1 MVFPHI
7 ADNRL
12 VEIITGNT
20 DRGGHNNSSQGNHRD
35 IRGPPADIDNHVA
48 AGLRDIYAGPDCRGY
63 GFLHNCHLPGS
74 RLIGGLFHSSA
85 FHIRHTAGHTDDNSG
100 LSEASSSHGFLN
112 EIPKHLLCDHIV
124 RDHALAQRPD
134 CHDIAGSPADHL
146 TCFFAYGLYFI

>member
-1 MVFPHI
+1 MPP
-7 ADNRL
+7 R
-12 VEIITGNT
+12 EITAISVVPPPISTIMLP
-20 DRGGHNNSSQGNHRD
+20 QGFV
-35 IRGPPADIDNHVA
+35 ISTP
-48 AGLRDIYAGPDCRGY
+48 GPDCRGY